1 MENWEE
7 IDIFLEKYNI
17 TRLKKEE
24 IESKNR
30 PVTSIE
36 IKTVMKNFPTNKS

>member
-17 TRLKKEE
+17 PRLKQEE
-24 IESKNR
+24 IESKTR
-30 PVTSIE
+30 PVTRIE